1 MFISVTPSYVI
12 IKNIQMKRTALSILL
27 TISLF
32 LIFACTENKGK
43 LSPDYIF
50 ELSEVLP
57 LSQTK
62 LLEDKHIV
70 NLEFSDSSL
79 VRASSSFM
87 MSDKNFYVYLNSSS
101 YPVLAFDK
109 SGIFCGNVGN
119 IGNGPGEYAAVY
131 DVDFNKTNNCVEV
144 LSNAAILKYNTENEF
159 ISKEDLPCSV
169 FSFALDDKDGYWLYT
184 GNSSQDWDC
193 KVVKANGKM
202 LKEKGFLCQKTNLLP
217 MVESN
222 WGKESWLTFHES
234 LSHDLYRVEGG
245 ELVQSYQISC
255 PGYEFPSGLSQE
267 DPMKVLDILHQTN
280 YAAIKNYSENEK
292 YIFLYLY
299 LTASAIK
306 QPNLPRVF
314 YWVVNKQNGEDRIVE
329 LDVNIGPDSY
339 LFNPQL
345 LSKDNK
351 LYCLGYLFENV
362 GNKEQFV
369 DDDKNPSVVV
379 LDIDKLFQN

>member
-1 MFISVTPSYVI
+1 
-12 IKNIQMKRTALSILL
+12 MKRTALSILL

-245 ELVQSYQISC
+245 ELVQSYQISF